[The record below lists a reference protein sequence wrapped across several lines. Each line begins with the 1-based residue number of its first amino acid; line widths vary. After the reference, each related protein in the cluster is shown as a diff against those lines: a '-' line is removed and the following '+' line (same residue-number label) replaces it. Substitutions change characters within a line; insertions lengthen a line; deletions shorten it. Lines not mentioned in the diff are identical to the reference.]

1 MGAKQTLHLGQ
12 VSSCRPTRQ
21 RPDLQQTGAGVL
33 DVLKAGERGW
43 WEALGQQE
51 QDARRTQ
58 PKGPSQ
64 LQGGRRRM
72 QEAAWTRSYL
82 RCSEATP
89 RLLFWVMATQGET
102 AAPKGKKSQSEQR
115 WGWGGEA
122 ASTRRSRKASFGWG
136 AGVTS
141 ELRLVIFELRLRDR
155 TPVGRVACE
164 KGIC

>member
-1 MGAKQTLHLGQ
+1 MGQA
-12 VSSCRPTRQ
+12 
-21 RPDLQQTGAGVL
+21 GAGC
-33 DVLKAGERGW
+33 
-43 WEALGQQE
+43 QE
-51 QDARRTQ
+51 NTAQRTQ
-58 PKGPSQ
+58 SAP
-64 LQGGRRRM
+64 RRM

-136 AGVTS
+136 AGETS
-141 ELRLVIFELRLRDR
+141 ELRLVTFELRLRDR

-164 KGIC
+164 KGICKVVGPVQPWHRTEILFQGNGEPQRLLCQGTACSVLPF